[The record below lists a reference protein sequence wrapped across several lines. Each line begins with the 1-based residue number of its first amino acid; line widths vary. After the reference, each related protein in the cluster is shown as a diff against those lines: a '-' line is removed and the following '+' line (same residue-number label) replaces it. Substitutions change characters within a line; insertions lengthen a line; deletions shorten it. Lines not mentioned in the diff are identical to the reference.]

1 MKIITKG
8 KLKRE
13 QIKNI
18 KEIEEVVGGKISN
31 FNIVK
36 IDLENGRYANIIAY
50 LDSMRGT
57 VTVSIQE
64 IGVLTKEIFV
74 EEIYHIHQGEYGME
88 IVPDKCIDEEYIAK
102 DMFDNYKKYQFII
115 DKIALETFEVNK

>member
-1 MKIITKG
+1 MLSCHYRSTTPSSPWLEVG
-8 KLKRE
+8 K
-13 QIKNI
+13 
-18 KEIEEVVGGKISN
+18 
-31 FNIVK
+31 
-36 IDLENGRYANIIAY
+36 ANIIAY
-50 LDSMRGT
+50 LDVIKNI

-64 IGVLTKEIFV
+64 IGILTKEIFV
-74 EEIYHIHQGEYGME
+74 EEIYHIHQGEYGMK